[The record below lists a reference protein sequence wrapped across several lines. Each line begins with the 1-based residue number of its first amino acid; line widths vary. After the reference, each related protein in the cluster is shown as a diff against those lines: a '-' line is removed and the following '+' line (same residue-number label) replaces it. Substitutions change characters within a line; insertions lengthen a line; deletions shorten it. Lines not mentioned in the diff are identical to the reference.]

1 MRIIDKPLLWL
12 YIKTRD
18 SALSSMRGFTSLL
31 LVMVIWTMALGSEPS
46 QNALVNFFSILLI
59 LGLPLSIG
67 LMMLRYKFRNVGA
80 SIPRAE
86 LACLLQYKE
95 GIELENAVK
104 GFFSFYLSL
113 MIYFLFTMILA
124 AALISIVLVFVA

>member
-1 MRIIDKPLLWL
+1 
-12 YIKTRD
+12 
-18 SALSSMRGFTSLL
+18 
-31 LVMVIWTMALGSEPS
+31 
-46 QNALVNFFSILLI
+46 ILLI

-124 AALISIVLVFVA
+124 AALIFIVLVFVA